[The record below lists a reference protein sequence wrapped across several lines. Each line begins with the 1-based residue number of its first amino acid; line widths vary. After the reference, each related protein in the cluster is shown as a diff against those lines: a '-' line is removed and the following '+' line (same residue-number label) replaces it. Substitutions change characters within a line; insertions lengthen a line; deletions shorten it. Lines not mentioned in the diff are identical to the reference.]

1 MKIVNLVLTY
11 VVAAMF
17 VVLGAGNYFFHF
29 MPDPPMT
36 EPSASWIGT
45 MHTTHFL
52 LVVKILELIGGLMLA
67 FNFKRAL
74 GWAILLPVIVNIA
87 MFEVFITK
95 APGMGIVLLLINLYF
110 VLFVYKDK
118 FKGIWS

>member
-17 VVLGAGNYFFHF
+17 IVLGAGNYFFHF

-67 FNFKRAL
+67 FNFRRAL
-74 GWAILLPVIVNIA
+74 GWAILLPIIVNIA

-95 APGMGIVLLLINLYF
+95 APGIGIALLLINLYF
-110 VLFVYKDK
+110 ILFVYKDK

>member
-11 VVAAMF
+11 LVAALF
-17 VVLGAGNYFFHF
+17 VILGAGNYFFHF
-29 MPDPPMT
+29 MAEPPMT

-45 MHTTHFL
+45 MHTTHYL
-52 LVVKILELIGGLMLA
+52 LVVKILELVGGLLLA
-67 FNFKRAL
+67 LNIKRAL
-74 GWAILLPVIVNIA
+74 GWAILLPIIVNIA
-87 MFEVFITK
+87 MFEVFISKT
-95 APGMGIVLLLINLYF
+95 PGMGIVLLIINLYF